1 MLLGC
6 QQTELSKTH
15 GISYLEI
22 RQKLIVVNKT
32 NKNDAV
38 IILGPPATKGMT
50 DNNLWIYIERTISR
64 GNLLKLGKNYIKK
77 NNVLVL
83 EFNNYGVVY
92 KKEFYDKDKMKNISF
107 AKNITQNELKKLRQ
121 TDLNQIHFAWAG
133 GHDRGQPHY
142 YRIHGQSFFVEYDNV
157 QNNANHIHSIWR
169 HLEDDF
175 GVDLLRHHYRYGH
188 SHH

>member
-1 MLLGC
+1 MYKNISLLFISIIFLLGC
-6 QQTELSKTH
+6 QQNELLKTH
-15 GISYLEI
+15 GISYLDK

-107 AKNITQNELKKLRQ
+107 AKKITQNELKKENFIVGFL
-121 TDLNQIHFAWAG
+121 
-133 GHDRGQPHY
+133 
-142 YRIHGQSFFVEYDNV
+142 S
-157 QNNANHIHSIWR
+157 SIR
-169 HLEDDF
+169 HKME
-175 GVDLLRHHYRYGH
+175 
-188 SHH
+188 SQKK

>member
-1 MLLGC
+1 MYKNISLLFISIIFLLGC
-6 QQTELSKTH
+6 QQNELLKTH
-15 GISYLEI
+15 GISYLDK

-38 IILGPPATKGMT
+38 ILLGPPATKGMT

-92 KKEFYDKDKMKNISF
+92 KKEFYDKNKMKNVSF
-107 AKNITQNELKKLRQ
+107 AKNITVNELRKENFIVGFLSSIRHKMESQKK
-121 TDLNQIHFAWAG
+121 
-133 GHDRGQPHY
+133 
-142 YRIHGQSFFVEYDNV
+142 
-157 QNNANHIHSIWR
+157 
-169 HLEDDF
+169 
-175 GVDLLRHHYRYGH
+175 
-188 SHH
+188 

>member
-1 MLLGC
+1 MYKNISLLFISIIFLLGC
-6 QQTELSKTH
+6 QQNKLSKTH
-15 GISYLEI
+15 GISYLEK

-107 AKNITQNELKKLRQ
+107 AKNITENELKKENFIVGFLSSIRQ
-121 TDLNQIHFAWAG
+121 KMESQKK
-133 GHDRGQPHY
+133 
-142 YRIHGQSFFVEYDNV
+142 
-157 QNNANHIHSIWR
+157 
-169 HLEDDF
+169 
-175 GVDLLRHHYRYGH
+175 
-188 SHH
+188 